1 MAKKDNKTQYRLYA
15 HSVDGEAVTYA
26 QNVRFGRITRDYV
39 LVYVDAKLSGWPEI
53 TDENV
58 NILTANDR
66 AWLFNCNM
74 TLISEE
80 MAKKSSEFGVDMGN
94 AIEELEKALKAEK
107 DKLTNGKQTESDE
120 GTE

>member
-15 HSVDGEAVTYA
+15 HSVDTESVKYA

-39 LVYVDAKLSGWPEI
+39 LVYVMANLASWPEI

-94 AIEELEKALKAEK
+94 AIEELEKALQAEK